1 MVNSNFWNGKKVFVT
16 GHSGF
21 KGSWLSWWLGRLGA
35 KVTGYSKDLNK
46 EQREFSDCIAS
57 VFEKIYYGDVCDPQ
71 YLIECLGET
80 EPEFVFHLAA
90 QPIVRKSYQVPKC
103 TFNSNFV
110 GTLNVLEGART
121 INTIKTVIIVTSD
134 KCYKNEDLGIP
145 FTEDD
150 PLGGSDPYS
159 ASKACAEILTQ
170 SYIRSFFT
178 DKYKKV
184 GVASVRAGNIIG
196 GGDWGEDR
204 LIPDL
209 ARGLLN
215 NDVIKIRSPHAV
227 RPWQF
232 VLDALSGYL
241 LLAENLS
248 LKGTSFSG
256 PWNFGPP
263 IGGCMQVQQIVNKFI
278 SATDIQVEYET
289 SSDNL
294 LYEAPKLLLDT
305 TKVEKRL
312 NWRPKL
318 TIDDSLNFTRDWYF
332 SFFNGASQSA
342 LLEQQLREYQSNI

>member
-1 MVNSNFWNGKKVFVT
+1 MVNSSFWNGKKVFVT

-21 KGSWLSWWLGRLGA
+21 KGSWLSWWLSDLGA
-35 KVTGYSKDLNK
+35 RVIGYSKDLNK
-46 EQREFSDCIAS
+46 EQKEFSDCIAS
-57 VFEKIYYGDVCDPQ
+57 VFEKTYYGDVCDAKN
-71 YLIECLGET
+71 LIGCLSET

-90 QPIVRKSYQVPKC
+90 QPIVRKSYQIPTD

-121 INTIKTVIIVTSD
+121 INAIKTVIIVTSD
-134 KCYKNEDLGIP
+134 KCYKNEDLGVP

-150 PLGGSDPYS
+150 PLGGNDPYS

-178 DKYKKV
+178 NEFQKV

-215 NDVIKIRSPHAV
+215 NDVIKVRSPNAV

-248 LKGTSFSG
+248 LNVKSFSG

-263 IGGCMQVQQIVNKFI
+263 IAGCLPVQQIVDKFI
-278 SATDIQVEYET
+278 NTTDIQVEYEI
-289 SSDNL
+289 SSGHL
-294 LYEAPKLLLDT
+294 MYEAPKLLLDT
-305 TKVEKRL
+305 TKTEKYL
-312 NWRPKL
+312 TWRPKL
-318 TIDDSLNFTRDWYF
+318 TIDDSLRYTREWYL
-332 SFFNGASQSA
+332 SFCNGVSQSA
-342 LLEQQLREYQSNI
+342 LLERQLQEYQNNM